1 MIEEQENGKLFNQIF
16 QRLEKFSNL
25 DLGDNDIS
33 NIIGDGPNPLHE
45 KSGKAEASMF
55 L

>member
-1 MIEEQENGKLFNQIF
+1 M
-16 QRLEKFSNL
+16 
-25 DLGDNDIS
+25 DMDDHDIS
-33 NIIGDGPNPLHE
+33 NILGDAPNPLHE